1 LFWILCV
8 LGYWFFL
15 SPNTYL
21 NLAYDDQGSPYQAE
35 KAWRGL
41 SVSEDFKSFL
51 FDNYSAQELAIRS
64 FQDMFSYNFYR
75 PIYDKVIFTEHKQF
89 IIDTKNKTIG
99 VHEQDSLKANELI
112 TKLVLLANQRENQKF
127 QDSIKRNRKE
137 LIISRQ
143 HNQIIF
149 DSLKSIYARFK
160 DKSRIF
166 NNSYLIKDTL
176 DVLEE
181 TLANY
186 VIQLKSIDNGLESD
200 EKLTK
205 TSHSVIEL
213 NGASFNKNVIRPNL
227 LFLLIA
233 WLVPLNVLWFLY
245 HFLLN
250 KVRL

>member
-1 LFWILCV
+1 MFWILCV
-8 LGYWFFL
+8 LGYWFYL

-21 NLAYDDQGSPYQAE
+21 NLAYDDQGSPYQAV
-35 KAWRGL
+35 KAWKGL
-41 SVSEDFKSFL
+41 TESEDLKSFL
-51 FDNYSAQELAIRS
+51 FENYSAQELAIHG
-64 FQDMFSYNFYR
+64 FHDMFTYNFFR
-75 PIYDKVIFTEHKQF
+75 PISDKVIITEYKHF
-89 IIDTKNKTIG
+89 IIDTTNKSIG
-99 VHEQDSLKANELI
+99 VHEQDSLKAKKLI
-112 TKLVLLANQRENQKF
+112 IKLVFLANQRVNQIV
-127 QDSIKRNRKE
+127 QDSIKQNRSE

-143 HNQIIF
+143 HYQIVY

-176 DVLEE
+176 EVLEK
-181 TLANY
+181 TLAKY
-186 VIQLKSIDNGLESD
+186 IIQLKSIDNCLESD
-200 EKLTK
+200 EKLIK

-227 LFLLIA
+227 LFLLIV